1 MRDDSIPMRTTMDVD
16 IDLLQAAK
24 ELAEV
29 RGTTMGRVVSDLLRK
44 ALEPSRS
51 VRVRNGVPVLPPR
64 PAGAPRPTMKQVNAL
79 RDEA

>member
-1 MRDDSIPMRTTMDVD
+1 MRAMRTTMDLD

-64 PAGAPRPTMKQVNAL
+64 PAGAPRPTMKQVNTL